1 MEKYTGLDIDKE
13 IADQQG
19 DEWQFGAGSL
29 KPLFTIPSIVDRA
42 DSLPSG
48 EVQRGKEDMM
58 DCATRGPINYLEALF
73 TYGVRNKKFSEKN
86 IVWLI
91 ENGYVDEG
99 LRVTFSDAFNAIKSG
114 TRRTGNS
121 MKAPIHSIYSYGLIP
136 KKMLPL
142 EKSMTWDQYHNPA
155 RITQEMED
163 LARVFSKR
171 FTINYEQVGKDQ
183 IKNLNKGEML
193 VVAGYAWP
201 KPIRNIYPRTDNK
214 INHVFLLIKPEYY
227 AFDNYVDADGNDF
240 VKTLTPDY
248 KFYDYAY
255 RIFISAEN
263 DAVVDEWWSVSVL
276 SKIVE
281 SLKNIVE
288 LLKKKGN

>member
-1 MEKYTGLDIDKE
+1 MNTGLDLEKE
-13 IADQQG
+13 REDQNG
-19 DEWQFGAGSL
+19 DEWQFGAESL
-29 KPLFTIPSIVDRA
+29 KPLFTIPTLLERA
-42 DSLPSG
+42 DCLPSG

-86 IVWLI
+86 ILWLV
-91 ENGYVDEG
+91 ENGYVDEK

-114 TRRTGNS
+114 TRKTGNS
-121 MKAPIHSIYSYGLIP
+121 MKAPIHSIYSDGLIP

-142 EKSMTWDQYHNPA
+142 ERTMTWDEYHNPE
-155 RITQEMED
+155 RITQEMEN
-163 LARVFSKR
+163 LATVFSRR
-171 FTINYEQVGKDQ
+171 FSINYEQVSKDQ
-183 IKNLNKGEML
+183 IRNLNKGEML
-193 VVAGYAWP
+193 VVAGNAWP
-201 KPIRNIYPRTDNK
+201 KPVRNIYPRTEDK

-227 AFDNYVDADGNDF
+227 AYDNYVDPDGHDF
-240 VKTLTPDY
+240 VKTLASDY
-248 KFYDYAY
+248 IFRDYAY

-263 DAVVDEWWSVSVL
+263 DAVVDGWWSVSVL

-288 LLKKKGN
+288 LLKKKDN